1 MSQDRIEIKS
11 LKHNN
16 GNKNQIMTFF
26 SPIFLLSPF
35 SPFFLSF
42 FRFLL
47 FLLFIFSFSFFCL
60 RKCASLCAPPSEVK
74 ERCTCPCAPPPQL
87 RACLDLIK
95 VFRILFHK
103 FSRFTVRHNILEF
116 RSTNYSFI
124 KPYLHRSCLCGGGA

>member
-1 MSQDRIEIKS
+1 
-11 LKHNN
+11 
-16 GNKNQIMTFF
+16 MTFF

-74 ERCTCPCAPPPQL
+74 ERCTCPCAPPHSYGPAWTL
-87 RACLDLIK
+87 S
-95 VFRILFHK
+95 K
-103 FSRFTVRHNILEF
+103 FSEFCFISLVDLLSVTIFWSLGVQIIHLLNLIFTEAAYV
-116 RSTNYSFI
+116 
-124 KPYLHRSCLCGGGA
+124 GGGHKKRKPL